1 MKTITTIIIAGITL
15 ALCGCTDAP
24 MKGVAGGDL
33 SDDPSQTQTGTP
45 RPVQAH
51 PAPPPP
57 PSQPVIEP

>member
-1 MKTITTIIIAGITL
+1 MKTITTIVIAGFTL

-24 MKGVAGGDL
+24 MKGAAGGEL
-33 SDDPSQTQTGTP
+33 SETQPAQTGTP
-45 RPVQAH
+45 RAVQAQ